1 MKKTKLFAAL
11 LLLSATSMCA
21 YAENF
26 DTQILRAKLPSYVD
40 ISAEAEIQE
49 QNINPQTGNLES
61 CFSSVFTVK
70 ANDKLNLYLHAKTNT
85 NSGYDNAFFQKGEN
99 VYVILSN
106 IDHKPNSS
114 SIADIKTGSA
124 TPENNPNAIAYPVMG
139 VVLGGATT
147 TETKYNSAKNQYEFS
162 VNPGIT
168 TATTTV
174 SPSVDSSTYSYND
187 RAGTYEA
194 YVTLTDTTT

>member
-1 MKKTKLFAAL
+1 
-11 LLLSATSMCA
+11 
-21 YAENF
+21 
-26 DTQILRAKLPSYVD
+26 
-40 ISAEAEIQE
+40 
-49 QNINPQTGNLES
+49 
-61 CFSSVFTVK
+61 
-70 ANDKLNLYLHAKTNT
+70 
-85 NSGYDNAFFQKGEN
+85 
-99 VYVILSN
+99 
-106 IDHKPNSS
+106 
-114 SIADIKTGSA
+114 
-124 TPENNPNAIAYPVMG
+124 MG